1 MNALATSRALPAK
14 RIPGFRLRLPVILLW
29 LLLLPF
35 APLLLLALFIV
46 CALYGVNPFRA
57 TAALFRLFTSLNG
70 MHIEVQSSEVS
81 FVFSLF

>member
-1 MNALATSRALPAK
+1 MNAFATSPALPAK
-14 RIPGFRLRLPVILLW
+14 RAHNFWLRLPVLLLW

-46 CALYGVNPFRA
+46 CAVYGVNPFRA
-57 TAALFRLFTSLNG
+57 TAALFRVLAGLKG
-70 MHIEVQSSEVS
+70 IHIEVQSSQVS